1 MEKKTC
7 GIGKPT
13 CMWDGVCL
21 GVKTPTGEI
30 IVGDRGGNVAHQ
42 NRQKKNGRERWVRDN
57 LNMIVGVPWRK
68 NDDDPKVDGEHLEG
82 DVVMDTDYKE
92 TWKTKST
99 LEPKRVY
106 IMREDLGLNAV
117 RRFLN
122 LFFESFEQMQ
132 NVWKLTFRIVC

>member
-7 GIGKPT
+7 GILHVG
-13 CMWDGVCL
+13 WSVL
-21 GVKTPTGEI
+21 GYQGI
-30 IVGDRGGNVAHQ
+30 HSRDHCGRQMRHVAHQ

-106 IMREDLGLNAV
+106 IMREDLGLNAQRNCV
-117 RRFLN
+117 KVAHRGLQEEHRP
-122 LFFESFEQMQ
+122 
-132 NVWKLTFRIVC
+132 